1 MQETGKGM
9 KARGPE
15 IAQAWDLLEGEIR
28 SAEAELRELAGEEF
42 KTAGRSE
49 RFMQYEERAT
59 KASKLKEKLENT
71 RRWWEGEE
79 TRREGDA
86 DRVRTWGRRATAK
99 TEETYDRVWKR
110 FETWCKEQG
119 ESALPA
125 NTATVDRYIEE
136 MLDHYKP
143 KTLEN
148 DLAAIKH
155 RHKQFGKD
163 PTSGPPRKRN
173 REAMEE

>member
-1 MQETGKGM
+1 M
-9 KARGPE
+9 KAHGPE
-15 IAQAWDLLEGEIR
+15 IAQAWDLLEGEVS

-49 RFMQYEERAT
+49 RFVQYEERHA

-79 TRREGDA
+79 AQREEAQREKEA

-99 TEETYDRVWKR
+99 TKETYDRVWKR
-110 FETWCKEQG
+110 FEAWCKEQG

-125 NTATVDRYIEE
+125 NTETVERYIRE
-136 MLDHYKP
+136 MLDRYRP
-143 KTLEN
+143 RTLTN
-148 DLAAIKH
+148 DLAAIGHK
-155 RHKQFGKD
+155 HKQFGKD
-163 PTSGPPRKRN
+163 PTSGPPRERI

>member
-1 MQETGKGM
+1 MR
-9 KARGPE
+9 AHGPE
-15 IAQAWDLLEGEIR
+15 IAQAWDLLEGEIS

-49 RFMQYEERAT
+49 RFVQYEERAV
-59 KASKLKEKLENT
+59 KASKLKEKLKDT

-79 TRREGDA
+79 TRREREA
-86 DRVRTWGRRATAK
+86 DGVGTWGRRATAK
-99 TEETYDRVWKR
+99 TKETYDRVWKR

-125 NTATVDRYIEE
+125 NTATVERYVEE
-136 MLDHYKP
+136 MLDHYRP
-143 KTLEN
+143 KTLTH

-155 RHKQFGKD
+155 KHRQFGKD
-163 PTSGPPRKRN
+163 PTAGPPRKRI